1 MSTWHITGPQEM
13 IAITSRKWKGLVNL
27 KSSLA
32 AAWPHRSPVRRPSG
46 LLEETEETN
55 LRLQRGIADN
65 AVQLEVPRL
74 SLPLVGKRLR

>member
-13 IAITSRKWKGLVNL
+13 IAITSKKWKGLVNL

-32 AAWPHRSPVRRPSG
+32 AAWPHLSPVRPSG

-55 LRLQRGIADN
+55 PQA
-65 AVQLEVPRL
+65 A
-74 SLPLVGKRLR
+74 KRNC